1 MTTQLRARINANAES
16 ITMTVPQIRSSSG
29 ARNTSEPVF
38 VRAMPFLALAM
49 GLITF
54 SPAAMA
60 CGGGGSGSYRKPP
73 RPDQYHEK
81 TMANPQGETR
91 SDATKSPDSAKN

>member
-1 MTTQLRARINANAES
+1 MTTQLWAKIDANAES
-16 ITMTVPQIRSSSG
+16 LTMTIRQIRSASG
-29 ARNTSEPVF
+29 ARNTSYPVV

-73 RPDQYHEK
+73 RPDHYHEK
-81 TMANPQGETR
+81 IMANPQGETR
-91 SDATKSPDSAKN
+91 SDATKSSDSIKN

>member
-1 MTTQLRARINANAES
+1 MTTQQNLSTPAAGSS
-16 ITMTVPQIRSSSG
+16 I
-29 ARNTSEPVF
+29 APVLM
-38 VRAMPFLALAM
+38 RAMPCLTLAI

-81 TMANPQGETR
+81 IMANPQGETR
-91 SDATKSPDSAKN
+91 SDATKSSDSAKN

>member
-1 MTTQLRARINANAES
+1 
-16 ITMTVPQIRSSSG
+16 MTVRQIRSASG
-29 ARNTSEPVF
+29 ARNIAYPVF
-38 VRAMPFLALAM
+38 VRAMPFLALAI

-81 TMANPQGETR
+81 ILSNPQGETR

>member
-1 MTTQLRARINANAES
+1 MS
-16 ITMTVPQIRSSSG
+16 IQQIGS
-29 ARNTSEPVF
+29 TSEAGNTAYPVF
-38 VRAMPFLALAM
+38 VRATPYLALAI

-81 TMANPQGETR
+81 IISNPQGETR

>member
-1 MTTQLRARINANAES
+1 MTTQLRAKIDANADS
-16 ITMTVPQIRSSSG
+16 FTMTVRQIRSASG
-29 ARNTSEPVF
+29 ARNTAYPVF
-38 VRAMPFLALAM
+38 VRATPYLALAI

-81 TMANPQGETR
+81 IMSNPQGETR

>member
-1 MTTQLRARINANAES
+1 MTAQ
-16 ITMTVPQIRSSSG
+16 QIRSTSG
-29 ARNTSEPVF
+29 ARNTSYPVF

-49 GLITF
+49 GLIIS

-73 RPDQYHEK
+73 RPDQNHEK
-81 TMANPQGETR
+81 VMGSPQAETR
-91 SDATKSPDSAKN
+91 SDATKSSDSVKN

>member
-1 MTTQLRARINANAES
+1 MTTQQNLSTPAAGSS
-16 ITMTVPQIRSSSG
+16 I
-29 ARNTSEPVF
+29 APVLM
-38 VRAMPFLALAM
+38 RAMPCLTLAI

-81 TMANPQGETR
+81 IKANPQGETR
-91 SDATKSPDSAKN
+91 SDATKSSDSAKN

>member
-1 MTTQLRARINANAES
+1 MTTQQSLPTLAA
-16 ITMTVPQIRSSSG
+16 SSSL
-29 ARNTSEPVF
+29 APFLT
-38 VRAMPFLALAM
+38 RAMPCLTLLI

-73 RPDQYHEK
+73 RPDQFHEK
-81 TMANPQGETR
+81 VMANPQGETR
-91 SDATKSPDSAKN
+91 SDATKGSDSAKN

>member
-1 MTTQLRARINANAES
+1 MS
-16 ITMTVPQIRSSSG
+16 IQQTGSTSG
-29 ARNTSEPVF
+29 ARNSVNHVL

-54 SPAAMA
+54 SPAAVA

-81 TMANPQGETR
+81 VMANPQGETR
-91 SDATKSPDSAKN
+91 SDATKSSDAVKN

>member
-1 MTTQLRARINANAES
+1 MTAQ
-16 ITMTVPQIRSSSG
+16 QIRSTSG
-29 ARNTSEPVF
+29 ARNTSYPVF

-81 TMANPQGETR
+81 IMSNAQGETR
-91 SDATKSPDSAKN
+91 SDATKSSDSAKN